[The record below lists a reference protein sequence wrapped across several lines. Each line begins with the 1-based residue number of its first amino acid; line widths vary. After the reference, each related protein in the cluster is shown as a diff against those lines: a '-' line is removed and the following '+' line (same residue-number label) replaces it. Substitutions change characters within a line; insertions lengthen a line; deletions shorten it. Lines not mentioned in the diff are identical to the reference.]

1 MLKKLLK
8 PTKLKKLL
16 LNVRKQFLILFDII
30 DRNELSFLWSSII
43 FFSSIALM
51 TRNIP
56 EIILET
62 IPYDGNVLGVA
73 GVIIAV
79 FKISSVLSKSLLV
92 HVVSDALGSTWL
104 IYMGLVVTTSI
115 PPMMLSGAVLI
126 TTGIFANYRMLRKL
140 LHTEI

>member
-1 MLKKLLK
+1 MLKK
-8 PTKLKKLL
+8 PTKLQKLFLSIKKP
-16 LNVRKQFLILFDII
+16 FLILFDII
-30 DRNELSFLWSSII
+30 DRNELSLLWSSVIL
-43 FFSSIALM
+43 FSSIALL

-73 GVIIAV
+73 GIIIAI
-79 FKISSVLSKSLLV
+79 FKISSVLSKSLLI
-92 HVVSDALGSTWL
+92 HVVADTLGSTWL

-140 LHTEI
+140 LHTKI

>member
-1 MLKKLLK
+1 MKI
-8 PTKLKKLL
+8 
-16 LNVRKQFLILFDII
+16 RQLILQRFHSLTASISKFFVLVDA
-30 DRNELSFLWSSII
+30 NELSFLWSSII

-51 TRNIP
+51 TKNIP

-62 IPYDGNVLGVA
+62 IPYDGNVLGLA

-79 FKISSVLSKSLLV
+79 FKISSILSKSLLV

-126 TTGIFANYRMLRKL
+126 TTGVFANYRMLRKL

>member
-1 MLKKLLK
+1 MLKKMLI
-8 PTKLKKLL
+8 KLKKLF
-16 LNVRKQFLILFDII
+16 LNIRKQFLILFDII

-62 IPYDGNVLGVA
+62 IPYDGNVLGLA
-73 GVIIAV
+73 GIIIAV

-126 TTGIFANYRMLRKL
+126 TTGVFANYRMLRKL
-140 LHTEI
+140 LHTDI